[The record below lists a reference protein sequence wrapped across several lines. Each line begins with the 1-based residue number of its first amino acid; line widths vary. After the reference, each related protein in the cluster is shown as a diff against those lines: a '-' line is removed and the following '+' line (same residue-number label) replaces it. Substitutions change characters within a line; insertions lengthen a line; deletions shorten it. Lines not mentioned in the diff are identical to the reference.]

1 MQKDRKAQ
9 MRRKSMWGAA
19 LFVLGVIV
27 VIVSVPMRSV
37 GLATVGVVLLLP
49 GAVML
54 WQVGKALP

>member
-27 VIVSVPMRSV
+27 VIVSVPIRSV